1 MAKKKDFG
9 EMERGRAA
17 GPGAAMARDA
27 MRTRL
32 ATPPSKLALDQ
43 LQANPLNP
51 RDHSRDEGIDEL
63 AETMRRHGQLQQA
76 QVIAR
81 EDFLRAFPDTAE
93 QLTPAPWVVFIGNRR
108 LLAAGLAGLATLDVR
123 APEGIGTPEEI
134 ESRVLIE
141 NLQRSD
147 LPLLKEAEFLQRQVN
162 RGQSLRKVAAEIGKS
177 LGYVQQRVGLLQL
190 IPELQDLLQ
199 QGELSFKIARGLYPL
214 SAEEQT
220 VVYRSGPPWSI
231 ASVKPQSGASAQN
244 SGSGDAADTPTGAAE
259 SAQPRGGGNTTTA
272 VPPSSKETTASPGA
286 TMASPRDG
294 EQPAQNGTVGE
305 RGATPDATEI
315 VRVAELAKS
324 VSIVLAEIQQA
335 RSSAG
340 DETVLQALG
349 EAEQHVESA
358 LAGLREL

>member
-1 MAKKKDFG
+1 
-9 EMERGRAA
+9 MERGRAT

-51 RDHSRDEGIDEL
+51 RDHSRDEGIEEL

-93 QLTPAPWVVFIGNRR
+93 QLTSAPWVVFIGNRR
-108 LLAAGLAGLATLDVR
+108 LLAAGLAGLDTLDVR

-199 QGELSFKIARGLYPL
+199 RGELSFKTARGLYPL
-214 SAEEQT
+214 DAEEQAAI
-220 VVYRSGPPWSI
+220 YRSGPPWSI
-231 ASVKPQSGASAQN
+231 VSGRPQSNGVPAPVN
-244 SGSGDAADTPTGAAE
+244 DPRGTADTPADSDQPSGRAE
-259 SAQPRGGGNTTTA
+259 ATTEVPLGTEAKTPSPSANSLSPRG
-272 VPPSSKETTASPGA
+272 S
-286 TMASPRDG
+286 
-294 EQPAQNGTVGE
+294 EQPAHDGTLGE
-305 RGATPDATEI
+305 RSATPEATEI
-315 VRVAELAKS
+315 VRIAALAKS
-324 VSIVLAEIQQA
+324 VSIVLAEIQQT
-335 RSSAG
+335 RSSVG
-340 DETVLQALG
+340 DETVLHTLR

>member
-9 EMERGRAA
+9 EMERGRVA

-32 ATPPSKLALDQ
+32 ATPPSKLPLDQ

-51 RDHSRDEGIDEL
+51 RDHSRDEGIEEL

-93 QLTPAPWVVFIGNRR
+93 ELTPAPWVVFIGNRR
-108 LLAAGLAGLATLDVR
+108 LLAAGLAGLDTLDVR

-162 RGQSLRKVAAEIGKS
+162 RGQSLRKLAAEIGKS
-177 LGYVQQRVGLLQL
+177 LGYVQQRVGLLHL

-199 QGELSFKIARGLYPL
+199 QGELSFKSARGLYPL
-214 SAEEQT
+214 TAEEQAAI
-220 VVYRSGPPWSI
+220 YRSGPPWSI
-231 ASVKPQSGASAQN
+231 ASGNPQSTGAPAQV
-244 SGSGDAADTPTGAAE
+244 SEPGGAADKPTD
-259 SAQPRGGGNTTTA
+259 SDQLRGRGEATA
-272 VPPSSKETTASPGA
+272 VPPGAEAKTPSPSA
-286 TMASPRDG
+286 TSPSRRSR
-294 EQPAQNGTVGE
+294 EQPAKDGTAEG
-305 RGATPDATEI
+305 GASSEGAEN
-315 VRVAELAKS
+315 VRLAALAKS
-324 VSIVLAEIQQA
+324 VSIVLGEVQQA

-340 DETVLQALG
+340 DESVLHTLR
-349 EAEQHVESA
+349 EVEQHMESA

>member
-9 EMERGRAA
+9 AMERGRVA

-27 MRTRL
+27 MRSRL

-51 RDHSRDEGIDEL
+51 RDHNRDEDIEEL

-93 QLTPAPWVVFIGNRR
+93 RLTPAPWVVFIGNRR
-108 LLAAGLAGLATLDVR
+108 LLAARLAGLDTLDVR

-190 IPELQDLLQ
+190 IPELRDLLQ
-199 QGELSFKIARGLYPL
+199 RGEMSFKTARALYPL
-214 SAEEQT
+214 DAEEQAAI
-220 VVYRSGPPWSI
+220 YRSGPPWSI
-231 ASVKPQSGASAQN
+231 ASARLHSNGVPAPVRDPRGAV
-244 SGSGDAADTPTGAAE
+244 DTPTD
-259 SAQPRGGGNTTTA
+259 SDQ
-272 VPPSSKETTASPGA
+272 PSSGADATAPVPSRAEAKTPSPSA
-286 TMASPRDG
+286 TSASPRGSEQSAQDG
-294 EQPAQNGTVGE
+294 TAGE
-305 RGATPDATEI
+305 RGATPEATEI
-315 VRVAELAKS
+315 VRIAALAKS

-335 RSSAG
+335 RSSVA
-340 DETVLQALG
+340 DETVLHTLR

>member
-9 EMERGRAA
+9 EMERGRVA

-43 LQANPLNP
+43 LQVNPLNP
-51 RDHSRDEGIDEL
+51 RDHNRDEDVEEL

-93 QLTPAPWVVFIGNRR
+93 RLTPAPWVVFIGNRR

-123 APEGIGTPEEI
+123 APEWIGTPEEI

-190 IPELQDLLQ
+190 IPELQGLLQ
-199 QGELSFKIARGLYPL
+199 QGELRFKIARSLYPL
-214 SAEEQT
+214 GAEEQA
-220 VVYRSGPPWSI
+220 VVYRSG
-231 ASVKPQSGASAQN
+231 
-244 SGSGDAADTPTGAAE
+244 T
-259 SAQPRGGGNTTTA
+259 
-272 VPPSSKETTASPGA
+272 
-286 TMASPRDG
+286 
-294 EQPAQNGTVGE
+294 
-305 RGATPDATEI
+305 
-315 VRVAELAKS
+315 
-324 VSIVLAEIQQA
+324 
-335 RSSAG
+335 
-340 DETVLQALG
+340 
-349 EAEQHVESA
+349 
-358 LAGLREL
+358 